1 MPVQKTPLASIK
13 NTANGVAGLDG
24 QSRVTSPIRG
34 RVSILDYGADPTG
47 VADCASALASAIAEV
62 TVGTGYYVSGAEIH
76 FPPGTYRFDG
86 EINLKKT
93 VKLVGAGSGLAGGQ
107 STRLTF
113 PADSRGIII
122 HRYNTLS
129 NGVEA
134 VPTTAAD
141 GSILQG
147 LELVGSGTSTTAHG
161 VWMRA
166 RAIVRD
172 CVISGFGGNGL
183 HIVAGAGFSET
194 EPAMEGN
201 ANNWHVDNIR
211 CQGNGEWGVF
221 VDGPDANAGLGIGVD
236 CSGNGSG
243 GFFDSSFLG
252 NTYIGCHTATNGSQ
266 ASGKNATRNRT
277 SLVWYSGMRYY
288 AAPGAT
294 QQQLI
299 DTTPGTN
306 AAVWVADVANVAASG
321 THPEW
326 LAGQSLGRYFVSDQ
340 YRTDNSNARNVFMGC
355 YEEGGYSKSTFVLPT
370 LILGGSMGGV
380 YGGAFLEPTLQGL
393 QLNTPLLVDV
403 AQVSEEL
410 KLSAPGDHPTGLGAF
425 LFDAASGDW
434 ITQHAGLGARVA
446 ARYTT
451 DMSTFTGG
459 RSAAV
464 GAGHVRFPRGAFIGD
479 RMVDYGTAPPS
490 SGSSARGDVR
500 FNTSPSVGQF
510 TGWSC
515 VAGGVNGSTSVWAG
529 FGRLEAL

>member
-1 MPVQKTPLASIK
+1 MRA
-13 NTANGVAGLDG
+13 A
-24 QSRVTSPIRG
+24 
-34 RVSILDYGADPTG
+34 
-47 VADCASALASAIAEV
+47 ALAV
-62 TVGTGYYVSGAEIH
+62 
-76 FPPGTYRFDG
+76 D
-86 EINLKKT
+86 
-93 VKLVGAGSGLAGGQ
+93 

-113 PADSRGIII
+113 PVDSRGIII
-122 HRYNTLS
+122 NRYNTLS

-183 HIVAGAGFSET
+183 QIVAAAGVAET
-194 EPAMEGN
+194 EPQSEGN

-221 VDGPDANAGLGIGVD
+221 VDGPDANAGLGIGID

-243 GFFDSSFLG
+243 GFWDSSFLG

-266 ASGKNATRNRT
+266 ASGKNTTRNRT

-306 AAVWVADVANVAASG
+306 AAVWVADVVNVSASG

-326 LAGQSLGRYFVSDQ
+326 LADPSLGRYFVSDQ
-340 YRTDNSNARNVFMGC
+340 YRTDNANARNVFIGC

-370 LILGGSMGGV
+370 LIVGGSMGGV
-380 YGGAFLEPTLQGL
+380 SGGAYLMPTFHGL
-393 QLNTPLLVDV
+393 YVNVPLIVDI
-403 AQVSEEL
+403 AEVSEAL
-410 KLSAPGDHPTGLGAF
+410 NMLAPGDNPNGLGAF
-425 LFDAASGDW
+425 VFDAASGDW

-451 DMSTFTGG
+451 DLSTFTGG

-479 RMVDYGTAPPS
+479 RFVDYGTAPPS

-500 FNTSPSVGQF
+500 FNTNAAVGQPQ
-510 TGWSC
+510 GWQC
-515 VAGGVNGSTSVWAG
+515 VTSGVNGSTAVWAAMPS
-529 FGRLEAL
+529 LVAL